1 MRILKTLLVLG
12 LILFTTEIFGQ
23 YLPASYEPMLNEI
36 VENFKTIRTGNSL
49 TEGKNSIR
57 VINDNR
63 IVLRLEYKRQIKNL
77 TFETKPDEENN
88 LFWVAS
94 NQLTIDMVNKHEDYL
109 TKTLKSMH
117 KLSESKSKE

>member
-63 IVLRLEYKRQIKNL
+63 IVLRLEYKKQVKNL

-88 LFWVAS
+88 MFWVAS

>member
-1 MRILKTLLVLG
+1 MKTLKALLLFG
-12 LILFTTEIFGQ
+12 LILFTTEVFSQ
-23 YLPASYEPMLNEI
+23 HLPPLYQPMLNEI

-57 VINDNR
+57 VINENR
-63 IVLRLEYKRQIKNL
+63 VVLRLEYKKQVKNL
-77 TFETKPDEENN
+77 TFVTKPDEENK
-88 LFWVAS
+88 LFWVAA

-117 KLSESKSKE
+117 KLSENKSKE